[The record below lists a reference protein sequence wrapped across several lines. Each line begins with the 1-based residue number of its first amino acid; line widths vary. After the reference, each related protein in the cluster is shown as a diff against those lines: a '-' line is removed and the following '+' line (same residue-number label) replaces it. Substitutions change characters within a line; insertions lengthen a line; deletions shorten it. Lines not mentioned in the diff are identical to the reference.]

1 MEGKR
6 LIKSVP
12 LKIEGSFGL
21 VSKSVSDTRGT
32 LTRIWEN
39 SLISNEFRLKQA
51 SIVGNPMSFTLR
63 GLHYQKFPFSETKII
78 QCISGKVFDVILD
91 MRKES
96 SEYGKHIT
104 LEIGPSSE
112 YQGLVVPSGCAHGYM
127 TLEVNSTLIYFM
139 DNIYS
144 TENSC
149 GVLWNDQ
156 NLKIEWPQ
164 KPVLVSENDLAWPL
178 FNEIK

>member
-1 MEGKR
+1 
-6 LIKSVP
+6 
-12 LKIEGSFGL
+12 
-21 VSKSVSDTRGT
+21 
-32 LTRIWEN
+32 
-39 SLISNEFRLKQA
+39 
-51 SIVGNPMSFTLR
+51 MSFTLR

-112 YQGLVVPSGCAHGYM
+112 FQGLVVPSGCAHGYM
-127 TLEVNSTLIYFM
+127 TLEANSTLIYFM

-144 TENSC
+144 AENSC

-156 NLKIEWPQ
+156 NLKIKWPFMPAVISKQ
-164 KPVLVSENDLAWPL
+164 DSKWPEL
-178 FNEIK
+178 EV